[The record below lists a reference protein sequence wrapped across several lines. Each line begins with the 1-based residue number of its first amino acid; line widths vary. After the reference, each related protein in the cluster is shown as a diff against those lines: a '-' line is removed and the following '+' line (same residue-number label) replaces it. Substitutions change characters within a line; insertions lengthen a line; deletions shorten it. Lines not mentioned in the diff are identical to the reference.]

1 MKTLNIQTIL
11 ALAVSFLLA
20 NAPSAL
26 ACVGCREPGA
36 GTIAHEPQT
45 VASGVAFS
53 WSVLFML
60 VVVLSIIAGMTLFI
74 WRSCVS
80 IERERAAQ

>member
-1 MKTLNIQTIL
+1 MRTLNIRTVVAL
-11 ALAVSFLLA
+11 ALSFLLA
-20 NAPSAL
+20 NVPSAL

-45 VASGVAFS
+45 VASGLAFS

-60 VVVLSIIAGMTLFI
+60 VVVLSIITGMTLFI

-80 IERERAAQ
+80 IDRERAAQ